1 MIPACYVAAYLG
13 ITKPDLR
20 GSQQRGSFDFEGN
33 LIDGEVRSRTALRLI
48 KE

>member
-20 GSQQRGSFDFEGN
+20 GSQQGGAAGLPLNTNAHLPSRVMGLLGSC
-33 LIDGEVRSRTALRLI
+33 
-48 KE
+48 